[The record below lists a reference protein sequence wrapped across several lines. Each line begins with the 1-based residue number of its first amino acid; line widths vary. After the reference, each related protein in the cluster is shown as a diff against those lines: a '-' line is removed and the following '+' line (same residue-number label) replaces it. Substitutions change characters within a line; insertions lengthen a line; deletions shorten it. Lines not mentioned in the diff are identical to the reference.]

1 MLPEREW
8 LKPKRLPIRH
18 LLFLSLLSLVAA
30 CGFEPLYGDRSD
42 GRAGVETQLAQVLI
56 LPISERAG
64 QQLHNLLRDGF
75 NPAGQPAAAQYVLKV
90 EVRETI
96 RKLGV
101 RLDATATRA
110 NLTLRAVFI
119 LRSKGDRKILF
130 RGNSSSTNSYDIF
143 DLEIQFSTVAS
154 EENARLRGLW
164 ELSDSIKSRVALYLR
179 DQPT

>member
-8 LKPKRLPIRH
+8 LNPKRLPIRR
-18 LLFLSLLSLVAA
+18 LLFLSMLSLVTA
-30 CGFEPLYGDRSD
+30 CGFQPLYGERSD
-42 GRAGVETQLAQVLI
+42 GQAGVESQLAQVLI

-64 QQLHNLLRDGF
+64 QQLHNLLRDRF
-75 NPAGQPAAAQYVLKV
+75 NPAGQPAASQYELKV

-119 LRSKGDRKILF
+119 LRARGDKRILF
-130 RGNSSSTNSYDIF
+130 QGNSSSTNSYDIF

-154 EENARLRGLW
+154 EEDARHRGLR
-164 ELSDSIKSRVALYLR
+164 ELSDSIKTRVALFLR
-179 DQPT
+179 KQPS